1 MKTKYTE
8 IEEKHIKKF
17 NDIME
22 IAKKSKVDFYTS
34 GGKRSMEV
42 TSQKKPLEDFAYII
56 SNLLILEKLDS
67 IEKLLSKG
75 NVEESKEDKEDESSN
90 DKEEKKKV
98 GRPATKK

>member
-1 MKTKYTE
+1 MKTEYTE

-17 NDIME
+17 SEIME

-56 SNLLILEKLDS
+56 SNLLILEKLES
-67 IEKLLSKG
+67 IEKLLSPEELSNEKK
-75 NVEESKEDKEDESSN
+75 EESSD